1 MLPPKPQ
8 EESMNGHG
16 LGERGSIAITL
27 LAALM
32 LGSGYVVIKSGLG
45 GIDPFL
51 FSAVTVGI
59 GGLIALGY
67 TLSRGTFTWRIFT
80 YWEAWA
86 GMTVT
91 FALLASQYVGLSMT
105 KASIGGLIVG
115 GNVIV
120 VALLSA
126 FLFREH
132 LTRGKVAALA
142 MGLVGLFIITTK
154 LDVGGLTEEQL
165 IGDML
170 LVITSVCVALTIVLS
185 KLALRRMTFDQFVLS
200 LHLFT
205 PLPLL
210 AVYALFGH
218 PTQIQ
223 AVDLQYI
230 LYIGI
235 VCTAVPTLLYVKA
248 LESISPV
255 MSSAMTLTES
265 TFAAVLGILV
275 LNDQLD
281 IFVVVGAA
289 LVFLSILLVTRRTTA
304 NDGNE
309 TQSTAEP

>member
-1 MLPPKPQ
+1 
-8 EESMNGHG
+8 MNGKR
-16 LGERGSIAITL
+16 LSSRGGIAITL

-32 LGSGYVVIKSGLG
+32 LGSGYVAIKSGLG
-45 GIDPFL
+45 GMDPFL
-51 FSAVTVGI
+51 FSAITIGM

-67 TLSRGTFTWRIFT
+67 TLARGTFTLRIFT
-80 YWEAWA
+80 HWEAWA
-86 GMTVT
+86 GMAVT
-91 FALLASQYVGLSMT
+91 FGLIASQYVGLGMT

-154 LDVGGLTEEQL
+154 LNLGGLTEEQL
-165 IGDML
+165 VGDLL
-170 LVITSVCVALTIVLS
+170 LVVTSVCVALTIVLS
-185 KLALRRMTFDQFVLS
+185 KLALRRMSYDQFVLS

-210 AVYALFGH
+210 AVYLSFGH

-223 AVDLQYI
+223 ASDLQYI

-235 VCTAVPTLLYVKA
+235 VCTAVPTLLYVKG

-255 MSSAMTLTES
+255 MSSAMVMTES

-289 LVFLSILLVTRRTTA
+289 LVFLSILLVTRRTPVTYA
-304 NDGNE
+304 V
-309 TQSTAEP
+309 